1 MILTFLGTYRP
12 HRVSE
17 LICFSLTD
25 GFYSCFRSTTDGLN
39 DVSMMMETFPRSQVL
54 SKLIIDGKYEKYLE
68 IFTARPA
75 ANDFVFL

>member
-1 MILTFLGTYRP
+1 MFFPDRWFLFLLQVNNR
-12 HRVSE
+12 
-17 LICFSLTD
+17 
-25 GFYSCFRSTTDGLN
+25 RSKRY
-39 DVSMMMETFPRSQVL
+39 VKMMETFPRSQVL